1 MGVDINALLKAELSA
16 KPKFEATFTLG
27 GTEITAYSGP
37 VTPFDMITV
46 GNDYPGFEQNPTQG
60 GLVELLIHKAVDE
73 NGKRIFAK
81 GRDKPLLLLL
91 PSTKVT
97 EIVQALFGDAFRA
110 AEITD
115 ESVRGAEGN

>member
-1 MGVDINALLKAELSA
+1 MGVDINALLRAEIGK
-16 KPKFEATFTLG
+16 KPKYEAVFTLG
-27 GTEITAYSGP
+27 DVEITAYSGP
-37 VTPFDMITV
+37 ITPSDMIAV
-46 GNDYPGFEQNPTQG
+46 EKEHPGFEQNPTQG

-91 PSTKVT
+91 PSTKIT

-115 ESVRGAEGN
+115 ESVRSAEGN